1 MKIQVIVNNTNE
13 ISFMRP
19 ISQLELD
26 YVLPSNWENQ
36 LSGHEIDSVFCR
48 HTMKEW
54 LFENGNAP

>member
-48 HTMKEW
+48 HTMKE
-54 LFENGNAP
+54 